1 MQDVYSFLNSDL
13 AVNWIAPI
21 ICGVLVYAITEL
33 IKKPKTGDRTSGNN
47 PQAGQNDNQD
57 LFFAR
62 IRKIIMRGKIPA
74 AAIGVLVFFI
84 AQALFRSGNHDGEQS
99 EEQPVSYT
107 DADDTIA
114 SEITGPEMLKAEKEE
129 MEHWLD
135 GDGTE
140 FYGKREDGKIE
151 GAGRAVYANGTAYE
165 GEFKGGLRDGK
176 GMLFSSSGDVIY
188 DGEWKDN
195 VKEGKGTEY
204 FPESNGRYEGEFK
217 AGKKEGNGIYYWENG
232 DRYEGKWEND
242 IRNGMGV
249 LIREDGTTSAQIW
262 LKDEFV
268 TNFIRDAETWAG
280 TDGTMYTGKKENDE
294 IEGYG
299 RVVYRNGDIYL
310 GELKSG
316 NKEGEG
322 ICYYKSGDRYEGE
335 WKNGEKNG
343 IGVYYF
349 KSVGSVYCGEFLNGK
364 LDGTGTYYVPSGF
377 RYEGEFKEG
386 NYFGE
391 GTAWYSPD
399 DESGRWYFEGEWTED
414 SYNGT
419 LYYKDGTCETGI
431 FRDDELV
438 EVTGEMKGIRDQ
450 SEAVTWTEE
459 DGTQYTGRKENGMLE
474 GKGIRISKNGV
485 MYIGEFIGGV
495 PNGNGT
501 EYYSDGDYYVGEF
514 ADGNRNGRGAY
525 YYNDGGESKDWYCG
539 EWIDGRRNG
548 QDGTGYFYDGLRSYI
563 GGYVEGKLNGMGS
576 MYYTDGVYYGEWQDG
591 IRTGTGVFSGL
602 DGSCYF
608 GEYKDNQK
616 SGYGIMYYIDGSR
629 YEGEWAEDKKNG
641 TGTEY
646 NPDGSKKHYGT
657 WVDDIYQN

>member
-1 MQDVYSFLNSDL
+1 MSPVWNNGIMDNF
-13 AVNWIAPI
+13 IAPV
-21 ICGVLVYAITEL
+21 ICGVLVYAITEF
-33 IKKPKTGDRTSGNN
+33 IKKRKTGEQTSGRN
-47 PQAGQNDNQD
+47 PQADGPDDNKD
-57 LFFAR
+57 SFFVR
-62 IRKIIMRGKIPA
+62 SRRIIMHGKIPA
-74 AAIGVLVFFI
+74 IVIGVLVFLI
-84 AQALFRSGNHDGEQS
+84 ARALFSSGNGQS
-99 EEQPVSYT
+99 EKQPASHT
-107 DADDTIA
+107 DDNHPGEETA
-114 SEITGPEMLKAEKEE
+114 EEETGHWFDEE
-129 MEHWLD
+129 
-135 GDGTE
+135 GTE
-140 FYGKREDGKIE
+140 FYGNQKDGKIE
-151 GAGRAVYANGTAYE
+151 GEGKAVYANGEVYE
-165 GEFKGGLRDGK
+165 GEFKEGLRDGK
-176 GMLFSSSGDVIY
+176 GKLSFSGDVIY

-232 DRYEGKWEND
+232 DRYEGKWEED

-249 LIREDGTTSAQIW
+249 FIRADGTTSAQIW

-268 TNFIRDAETWAG
+268 TNLIWNAETWVDA
-280 TDGTMYTGKKENDE
+280 DGRVYTGKKEDDK

-299 RVVYRNGDIYL
+299 RVIYSNGAVYL
-310 GELKSG
+310 GELKNG
-316 NKEGEG
+316 VREGKG
-322 ICYYKSGDRYEGE
+322 ICYYKNGNRYEGE
-335 WKNGEKNG
+335 WKNGELDG
-343 IGVYYF
+343 TGVYYWADN
-349 KSVGSVYCGEFLNGK
+349 GRIYCGEFLNGK
-364 LDGTGTYYVPSGF
+364 LDGKGTYYYPSGF
-377 RYEGEFKEG
+377 RYEGEFQEG
-386 NYFGE
+386 RRFGE

-399 DESGRWYFEGEWTED
+399 DKAGRWYFEGEWTED
-414 SYNGT
+414 SHNGT

-431 FRDDELV
+431 FRDDKLV

-514 ADGNRNGRGAY
+514 ADGRRNGRGTY

-591 IRTGTGVFSGL
+591 TRTGTGVFSGL

-657 WVDDIYQN
+657 WVDNEYQN